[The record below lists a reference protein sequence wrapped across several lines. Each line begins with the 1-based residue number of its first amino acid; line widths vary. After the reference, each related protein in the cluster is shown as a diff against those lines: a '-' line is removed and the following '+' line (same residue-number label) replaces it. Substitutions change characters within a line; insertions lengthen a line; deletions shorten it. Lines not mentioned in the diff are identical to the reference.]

1 MANSTTTNPLVLDTA
16 GAVSTAPVTIKAIRV
31 QYSADEDD
39 VVLSDKGGNVV
50 FTGKAGD
57 VSVNGYNDELV
68 VPGGIKIDG
77 LTVTT
82 IDGTSKVYVYLK

>member
-1 MANSTTTNPLVLDTA
+1 MANSVTTNPLVLDTA
-16 GAVSTAPVTIKAIRV
+16 GAVLTTPVQIKAIRV
-31 QYSADEDD
+31 QFSADEDD

-50 FTGKAGD
+50 FTAKGGD
-57 VSVNGYNDELV
+57 VSVNGYNDSLTL
-68 VPGGIKIDG
+68 PGGLKTEG